1 MKTAATGLGLL
12 GARFLRHPFYVRVH
26 VTHRCNYRCG
36 MCAVP
41 GRADRPR
48 ELPLDAVRTV
58 ARRLRQLGARHV
70 VLTGGEPFLRRD
82 LPEIVAA
89 FDELGFSVR
98 IQTNGG
104 PQVTRQALA
113 AVAAAGADDLSVS
126 VDTLD
131 AELQDRIC
139 GRRGALEHAL
149 RTLALSAALMPRGM
163 SLANIVASR
172 HNFRQLPEL
181 VTFFSERG
189 IYTYITPVMVHP
201 PAEEPAPDFRFRAQ
215 DESFA
220 FGDVAA
226 EERDTVVDRLIRLRR
241 AGAGLTNSSRHL
253 QDFRRFLSDRQCRWP
268 CEAGRLSLD
277 VLPDGQ
283 CSVCKEKPPLAS
295 VLDPAFLATFRSAAF
310 RERCAAIT
318 SACPGCFYGEYRE
331 PYYAAR
337 KVGVLAEW
345 VRDWLQ
351 LFHRGMAWNARR
363 QRLTALGQSP
373 SRSIR

>member
-1 MKTAATGLGLL
+1 MKTIATGLGLL
-12 GARFLRHPFYVRVH
+12 GARFLRRPFYVRFH

-41 GRADRPR
+41 GRRDRPR
-48 ELPLDAVRTV
+48 ELPLPAVRTV

-89 FDELGFSVR
+89 FDQLGFSVR

-113 AVAAAGADDLSVS
+113 AVAAAGASDLSVS

-131 AELQDRIC
+131 ADLQDRIC
-139 GRRGALEHAL
+139 GRRGVLEHAL
-149 RTLALSAALMPRGM
+149 HTLALSAELMPRGM

-181 VTFFSERG
+181 VTFFSDRG
-189 IYTYITPVMVHP
+189 IYTYITPVMVEP
-201 PAEEPAPDFRFRAQ
+201 PTAEASPDFRFRSQ

-220 FGDVAA
+220 FAGVAA
-226 EERDTVVDRLIRLRR
+226 EERDAVVDRLIRLRR
-241 AGAGLTNSSRHL
+241 AGAGLTNSTRHL
-253 QDFRRFLSDRQCRWP
+253 QDFRRFLSDRECRWP

-277 VLPDGQ
+277 VLPDGR

-295 VLDPAFLATFRSAAF
+295 VLDEDFLATFHSASF
-310 RERCAAIT
+310 RERCREIT
-318 SACPGCFYGEYRE
+318 GSCPGCFYGEYRE
-331 PYYAAR
+331 PYYAVR
-337 KVGVLAEW
+337 RIGVFGEW
-345 VRDWLQ
+345 LRDWLH

-363 QRLTALGQSP
+363 QRVTWPAPGLP
-373 SRSIR
+373 RSIR